1 LASENT
7 IEENILSI
15 STQESGVRLLSALPT
30 IARRKKKDISD
41 FVFLQIIK
49 REMTY
54 KIQRNDTVVIIFLQI
69 IKCEKTHEM
78 RTYSIFEFVI

>member
-1 LASENT
+1 MASENT

-30 IARRKKKDISD
+30 IARKKKDISD